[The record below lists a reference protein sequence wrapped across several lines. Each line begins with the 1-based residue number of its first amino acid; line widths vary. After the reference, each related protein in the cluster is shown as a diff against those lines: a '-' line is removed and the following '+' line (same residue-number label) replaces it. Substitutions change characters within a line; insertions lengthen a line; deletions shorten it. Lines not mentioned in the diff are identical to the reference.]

1 MGVIDEIKD
10 KCELVEIVPSRW
22 MREYLKDKK
31 EFSDW
36 EKATL
41 IWNAPNVTWKSRMAS
56 LLVLANRIK
65 ADVLLSKQIRER
77 IQY

>member
-1 MGVIDEIKD
+1 MGAIDEIKD

-22 MREYLKDKK
+22 MRNYLRGKK
-31 EFSDW
+31 EFSNW

-56 LLVLANRIK
+56 LLVLANTI
-65 ADVLLSKQIRER
+65 
-77 IQY
+77 